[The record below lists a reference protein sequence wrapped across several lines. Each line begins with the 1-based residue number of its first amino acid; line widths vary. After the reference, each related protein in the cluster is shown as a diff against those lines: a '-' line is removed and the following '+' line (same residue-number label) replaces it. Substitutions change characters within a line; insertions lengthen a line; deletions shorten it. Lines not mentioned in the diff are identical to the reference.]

1 VEEVRIWEINPMG
14 RSRTERLQVVVSF
27 DEITAIDEFRFRA
40 RMPSR
45 TAAVRELLKRGL
57 DSEKEPP
64 AKRQRKASALKK
76 GRGT

>member
-1 VEEVRIWEINPMG
+1 MG
-14 RSRTERLQVVVSF
+14 RSRTERLQVSLSF

-64 AKRQRKASALKK
+64 PKRQRKASAVKK